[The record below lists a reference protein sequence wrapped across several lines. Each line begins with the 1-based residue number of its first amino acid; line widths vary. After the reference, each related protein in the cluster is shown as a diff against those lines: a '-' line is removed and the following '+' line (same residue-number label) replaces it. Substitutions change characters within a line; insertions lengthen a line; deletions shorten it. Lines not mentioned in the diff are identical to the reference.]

1 MDKDACRLPP
11 ELFRYGGLAVPEGVM
26 MRGRRYFAIACR
38 LPDGTILVDKERLD
52 SRWLYR
58 LGNVN
63 IPFVRGIFALLDTM
77 TLGIRSLLFASQVQV
92 KAAQGEGP
100 IDKPQSIGSG
110 AILATAI
117 LSFVFAL
124 LLFKALPTYLTQ
136 FFVRGPLSSEKAH
149 LLNLCDG
156 LIRSALFLG
165 YLGLVSRDRHVRRL
179 FMYHGAEHKSIN
191 TLESGQPLTVENTL
205 RASRIHPRCGT
216 SFAVLVLF
224 LDLVTVTFLP
234 RPASF
239 LWRFLLQTSIV
250 PIIASVGY
258 EYIRLAMR
266 LQKVRALRWLL
277 TPTLAAQYLTTREP
291 EREQVEVA
299 LAALYEVLKADGY
312 AAWIPQASLVVP
324 ESP

>member
-1 MDKDACRLPP
+1 MDDAARTLPP

-26 MRGRRYFAIACR
+26 MRGRRHFAIACR

-63 IPFVRGIFALLDTM
+63 IPFLRGIFALLDTM

-92 KAAQGEGP
+92 KAMQGEKVRV
-100 IDKPQSIGSG
+100 DTPQSIGNG
-110 AILATAI
+110 AILSTVI
-117 LSFVFAL
+117 LSFLFAL

-136 FFVRGPLSSEKAH
+136 FLARGPMSSEKAH

-165 YLGLVSRDRHVRRL
+165 YLGLVSRDRHIRRL

-191 TLESGQPLTVENTL
+191 TLESGQPLTVENAM

-224 LDLVTVTFLP
+224 LDLVSVTFLP
-234 RPASF
+234 RPTSF

-266 LQKVRALRWLL
+266 LQRIRALRWLL

-291 EREQVEVA
+291 EKEQVEVA
-299 LAALYEVLKADGY
+299 LAALYAVLEADGY
-312 AAWIPQASLVVP
+312 EQFIPGSVLSGRA
-324 ESP
+324 